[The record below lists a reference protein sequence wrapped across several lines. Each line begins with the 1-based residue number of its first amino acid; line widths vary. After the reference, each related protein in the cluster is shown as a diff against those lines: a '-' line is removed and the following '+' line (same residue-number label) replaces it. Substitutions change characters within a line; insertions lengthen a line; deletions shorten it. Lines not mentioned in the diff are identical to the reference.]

1 MPEAPDLAHIASL
14 IADHS
19 RAAMLS
25 GLMSGRE
32 LPATELARLA
42 RVTPQTA
49 SAHLGKLCTS
59 GVITSARYGRHRY
72 YRLASPHVAAA
83 LEALMAIAPVAKVRS
98 LRESDLLERLRVART
113 CYDHLAGALGVAI
126 TQRMVEAGWL
136 VPMEQEYV
144 VSPVGLEHL
153 GRLGIDIAAVRSQR
167 RAFARQCLDWSE
179 RRPHVAGALGAAL
192 ATSLLDA
199 GWLTRFSNSRALA
212 LTEVGREGLR
222 RHFGISHQ
230 NVRTAGEAQAL

>member
-19 RAAMLS
+19 RAAMLT

-49 SAHLGKLCTS
+49 STHLGKLCTS

-72 YRLASPHVAAA
+72 YRLASPQVAAA

-98 LRESDLLERLRVART
+98 LRESDLLERLRAART

-192 ATSLLDA
+192 ATSLFDA
-199 GWLTRFSNSRALA
+199 GWLSRIPHTRALA
-212 LTEVGREGLR
+212 LTEVGREGLL

-230 NVRTAGEAQAL
+230 DVRTAGEAQAL